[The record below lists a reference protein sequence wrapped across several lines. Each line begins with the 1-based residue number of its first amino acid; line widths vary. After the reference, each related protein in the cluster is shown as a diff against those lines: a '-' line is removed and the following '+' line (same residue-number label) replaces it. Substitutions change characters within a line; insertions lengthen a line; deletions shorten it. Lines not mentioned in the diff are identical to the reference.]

1 MSQLI
6 RYFLLLF
13 GWTIAHTGLSQPF
26 GFENFSVNNGL
37 AQSQVYAIL
46 EDSRGYIWMGTRGG
60 GVCRFDGKEFETFN
74 TSRGLVSNY
83 ISALF
88 EDNEGNIWIGTNRGL
103 SIFDGI
109 HFDSFLH
116 TDTLTASVEDIIQK
130 SDGNIYV
137 GTDQGLFIRG
147 DGNWEKHEFEKPNR
161 IGGIQCLYEDVN
173 GQLWIGHGRGITR
186 LGEEK
191 ETTFTS
197 RSGLKRNLVYAI
209 TESPDSV
216 LWVGAYQGGLH
227 TFDGTRF
234 QSVLEEGELK
244 NGLIFDMLFD
254 DAGILWIGTQNAGV
268 AIWNPVDRN
277 LSWLTE
283 VEGLPNNQVKC
294 MIQDSWG
301 NHWFGT
307 SGGGTG
313 KYSGKP
319 FIHYG
324 ADSGLGGKYVYSVIE
339 DTAHRL
345 WMGVSSNGVTVRDST
360 GFTYYNASNGFK
372 NEKVKA
378 LFQDSKGRLWLGTE
392 GEGVAV
398 YTDSVFYFINGQN
411 GLSDNWVRDIIEDR
425 EGRIWVAT
433 AGGGITRIE
442 LEADSNGITTETRF
456 FRTADGLRSNRI
468 NCLHLDKWGRVWYG
482 TRGNGIG
489 YLRKDSLIVNIPH
502 SDGLLNPNVRS
513 FAEDNKG
520 FLWIG
525 TAGGGVSHMYLY
537 EGNEPDDFKIKATGD
552 GLTSGNVYLLE
563 VDDEGFLWIGTE
575 TGMDRA
581 TLDFE
586 RNIINIDHYGMS
598 EGFIGIET
606 CQNAVTK
613 DQNGNLWIGTINGLA
628 QYNPR
633 YLVKNT
639 QPPRLSISRV
649 QLFYTPL
656 QLHPAYL
663 SYVGAWG
670 QLKPGL
676 KLPFEHNHLGFEF
689 KGIDH
694 FNPNK
699 ILYQWKLRGAE
710 SDWSPASRKEDASYS
725 NLPAGKYTFMVQAIN
740 GEGLKS
746 EISEVSFEIL
756 PPYWQTWWFLTA
768 TGLTLFLAIVL
779 IFRLRLERVRTIA
792 RIERER
798 LEMEKGLIQLEQK
811 ALRLQMNPHFIFNAL
826 NSIQSHI
833 SSQDTKTARY
843 YLAKFSRLMRSVLEN
858 SRETMIPLVDEIHT
872 LENYLEVE
880 RFSGGEKFDYEIEI
894 DPNIDPEEVL
904 IPSMMIQPF
913 IENAI
918 IHGIAH
924 LKTKGHIHVRFIQIN
939 KRIECS
945 ITDSGVGRQKAAEIK
960 SQQNHRHKST
970 ALLVTQ
976 ERLDI
981 ISAGADWG
989 KSIEFIDL
997 KNSDGSPAGTRVILR
1012 IPLIYAAAE

>member
-1 MSQLI
+1 MMSQLI
-6 RYFLLLF
+6 RKFLLLLVWAF
-13 GWTIAHTGLSQPF
+13 AHTGLSQPF
-26 GFENFSVNNGL
+26 GFEYYSVNNGL

-74 TSRGLVSNY
+74 TSNGLVNNY
-83 ISALF
+83 ISSLY
-88 EDNEGNIWIGTNRGL
+88 EDHEGNIWIGTNRGL
-103 SIFDGI
+103 SIYNGLR
-109 HFDSFLH
+109 FDSHLYS
-116 TDTLTASVEDIIQK
+116 DSMSASVETIIQR
-130 SDGNIYV
+130 SDGNVYV
-137 GTDQGLFIRG
+137 GTNKGLFVKENDR
-147 DGNWEKHEFEKPNR
+147 WKKYAFEKPNR
-161 IGGIQCLYEDVN
+161 IGGINYLYEDFQ
-173 GQLWIGHGRGITR
+173 GQLWIGHGRGITC
-186 LGEEK
+186 LSEGK
-191 ETTFTS
+191 ETTYTT

-227 TFDGTRF
+227 TFDGSRF
-234 QSVLEEGELK
+234 ESVLQEGSLQ
-244 NGLIFDMLFD
+244 NGLIFDLLFD
-254 DAGILWIGTQNAGV
+254 DEGVLWIATQNAGV
-268 AIWNPVDRN
+268 AIWNATEQSLN
-277 LSWLTE
+277 FLSE
-283 VEGLPNNQVKC
+283 SDGLPNDQVRC
-294 MIQDSWG
+294 ILQDSWG

-307 SGGGTG
+307 SGGGAG

-324 ADSGLGGKYVYSVIE
+324 VANGLGGKAVYSVLE
-339 DTAHRL
+339 DSAQRL
-345 WMGVSSNGVTVRDST
+345 WMGVSGNGVTVRDSGT
-360 GFTYYNASNGFK
+360 YYYYNASNGFK
-372 NEKVKA
+372 NVKVKA
-378 LFQDSKGRLWLGTE
+378 LFEDSKGRLWLGTE

-398 YTDSVFYFINGQN
+398 YVDSVFHFINGRN
-411 GLSDNWVRDIIEDR
+411 GLSDNWVRDIVEDN
-425 EGRIWVAT
+425 EGRIWIAT
-433 AGGGITRIE
+433 AGGGITRLE
-442 LEADSNGITTETRF
+442 LEADSNGISTDTRF
-456 FRTADGLRSNRI
+456 FRTADGMLSNRI
-468 NCLHLDKWGRVWYG
+468 NCLHLDMWGRVWYG
-482 TRGNGIG
+482 SRGNGIG
-489 YLRKDSLIVNIPH
+489 YLRKDSLIVNIPA
-502 SDGLLNPNVRS
+502 SEGLSNPNVRS

-520 FLWIG
+520 FLWLG

-537 EGNEPDDFKIKATGD
+537 EGNEADDFTIHATGE

-563 VDDEGFLWIGTE
+563 VDDEGYLWIGTE
-575 TGMDRA
+575 KGMDRA

-586 RNIINIDHYGMS
+586 RNIINIDHYGGS

-606 CQNAVTK
+606 CQNAVAK
-613 DQNGNLWIGTINGLA
+613 DQNGNLWIGTINGLE

-633 YLVKNT
+633 YLIKNT
-639 QPPRLSISRV
+639 QPPKLSISRV

-656 QLHPAYL
+656 QLHPEYL
-663 SYVGAWG
+663 SYVDAWG
-670 QLKPGL
+670 RLKPGL
-676 KLPFEHNHLGFEF
+676 LLPYEHNHLGFEF

-694 FNPNK
+694 FNPDK
-699 ILYQWKLRGAE
+699 VQYQWQLKGSE
-710 SDWSPASRKEDASYS
+710 SGWSPISRKEAASYS

-746 EISEVSFEIL
+746 EIAEVSFEIQ

-768 TGLTLFLAIVL
+768 VGLALLLTIVV
-779 IFRLRLERVRTIA
+779 IFRLRLERVRTIG

-833 SSQDTKTARY
+833 GSQDTKTARY
-843 YLAKFSRLMRSVLEN
+843 FLAKFSSLMRSVLEN
-858 SRETMIPLVDEIHT
+858 SRETMIPLEDEIHT
-872 LENYLEVE
+872 LENYLEIE
-880 RFSGGEKFDYEIEI
+880 RFSRGEKFDYEIEI
-894 DPNIDPEEVL
+894 DPNLNIEEVM

-924 LKTKGHIHVRFIQIN
+924 LQTRGNIHIRFIQIN

-945 ITDSGVGRQKAAEIK
+945 ITDSGVGRHKAAEIK

-981 ISAGADWG
+981 ISAGSDWG
-989 KSIEFIDL
+989 KSIEYIDL
-997 KNSDGSPAGTRVILR
+997 KSADGSPAGTRVILR
-1012 IPLIYAAAE
+1012 IPLVYASD